1 MSLIDLL
8 RIPVWTG
15 FAAILL
21 FIIMMLDSLFTRYSD
36 FQEMKSGNVAVTT
49 RFVMKLLAQ
58 SFILFQSITKSSLMW
73 EAFLITIVSFVVLLI
88 IESLFRLILDRGV
101 GLRLDQGIREGKIA
115 YALLAGS
122 VHIAGALII
131 GAI

>member
-15 FAAILL
+15 FAAVLL
-21 FIIMMLDSLFTRYSD
+21 FIIMLLDSLFTRYSD

-58 SFILFQSITKSSLMW
+58 AFILFQSITKSSLMW

-88 IESLFRLILDRGV
+88 MESLFRFILDKSI